1 MVRQGLPCQHRGLF
15 DGGLRMVFTETY
27 PGHMFD
33 LSRNWKWQTVP
44 EELMEVLLEIAKMA
58 ECW

>member
-1 MVRQGLPCQHRGLF
+1 
-15 DGGLRMVFTETY
+15 
-27 PGHMFD
+27 MFD